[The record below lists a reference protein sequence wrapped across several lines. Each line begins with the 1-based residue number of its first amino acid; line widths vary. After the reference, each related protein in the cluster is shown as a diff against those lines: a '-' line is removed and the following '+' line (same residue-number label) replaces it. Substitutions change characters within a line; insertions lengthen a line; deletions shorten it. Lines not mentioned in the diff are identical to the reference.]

1 MFSKDQSN
9 NDSSKIYDVLEKTKG
24 AANVVIGSGVIIK
37 GEILQADTVQIDGTA
52 DVTMTTE
59 NLMIGT
65 NGHLKGDLTSHHVEV
80 WGKLDGNIKVTG
92 TLTVQEAGIVSGN
105 LEYENLQV
113 KLGGQITGDVNV
125 SKKVGT
131 KKNINPAKNDLG
143 VDGYDNDP
151 KPSD

>member
-1 MFSKDQSN
+1 MFSKDQSS
-9 NDSSKIYDVLEKTKG
+9 DGSRVYDVLEKTKG
-24 AANVVIGSGVIIK
+24 AANVVIGNGVIIK
-37 GEILQADTVQIDGTA
+37 GEILEADTVQIDGTA

-59 NLMIGT
+59 NLMIGV

-125 SKKVGT
+125 AKKGNV
-131 KKNINPAKNDLG
+131 KKPINTVKNDLG

-151 KPSD
+151 KPGA

>member
-1 MFSKDQSN
+1 MFSKDQN
-9 NDSSKIYDVLEKTKG
+9 NEGSKIYDVLEKTKG
-24 AANVVIGSGVIIK
+24 SANVVIGNGVIIK

-59 NLMIGT
+59 NLMIGV

-92 TLTVQEAGIVSGN
+92 TLTVQEAGMVSGN

-125 SKKVGT
+125 SKKASA
-131 KKNINPAKNDLG
+131 KKPINTPIDD

-151 KPSD
+151 KPGD

>member
-1 MFSKDQSN
+1 MFSKDQN
-9 NDSSKIYDVLEKTKG
+9 NEGSKIYDVLEKTKG
-24 AANVVIGSGVIIK
+24 SANVVIGNGVIIK

-59 NLMIGT
+59 NLMIGV

-92 TLTVQEAGIVSGN
+92 TLTVQEAGMVSGN

-125 SKKVGT
+125 SKKT
-131 KKNINPAKNDLG
+131 IAKKPINTPKDD

-151 KPSD
+151 KPGN

>member
-1 MFSKDQSN
+1 MFSKDQSSN
-9 NDSSKIYDVLEKTKG
+9 ENSKIYDVLEKTKG
-24 AANVVIGSGVIIK
+24 SANVVIGNGVIIK
-37 GEILQADTVQIDGTA
+37 GEILEADTVQIDGTA

-59 NLMIGT
+59 NLMIGV

-92 TLTVQEAGIVSGN
+92 TLTVQEAGMVSGN

-125 SKKVGT
+125 SKKASA
-131 KKNINPAKNDLG
+131 KKPINTPKDD

-151 KPSD
+151 KPGD

>member
-1 MFSKDQSN
+1 MFSKDQN
-9 NDSSKIYDVLEKTKG
+9 NESSKIYDVLEKTKG
-24 AANVVIGSGVIIK
+24 SANVVIGNGVIIK

-59 NLMIGT
+59 NLMIGV

-92 TLTVQEAGIVSGN
+92 TLTVQEAGMVSGN

-125 SKKVGT
+125 SKKASA
-131 KKNINPAKNDLG
+131 KKPINTPKDD

-151 KPSD
+151 KPGD

>member
-1 MFSKDQSN
+1 MFSKDQN
-9 NDSSKIYDVLEKTKG
+9 NESSKIYDVLEKTKG
-24 AANVVIGSGVIIK
+24 SANVVIGNGVIIK

-59 NLMIGT
+59 NLMIGV

-92 TLTVQEAGIVSGN
+92 TLTIQEAGMVSGN

-125 SKKVGT
+125 SKKASA
-131 KKNINPAKNDLG
+131 KKPIDTPKDD

-151 KPSD
+151 NPSD

>member
-1 MFSKDQSN
+1 MFSKDNSN
-9 NDSSKIYDVLEKTKG
+9 EDSKIYDVLAKTKG
-24 AANVVIGSGVIIK
+24 SANVVIGNGVIIK
-37 GEILQADTVQIDGTA
+37 GEILEADTVQIDGTA

-59 NLMIGT
+59 NLMIGA

-113 KLGGQITGDVNV
+113 KLGGQITGDINV
-125 SKKVGT
+125 SKKVST
-131 KKNINPAKNDLG
+131 KKPINSTKNNIG

-151 KPSD
+151 KPDD

>member
-1 MFSKDQSN
+1 MFSKDQN
-9 NDSSKIYDVLEKTKG
+9 NESSKIYDVLEKTKG
-24 AANVVIGSGVIIK
+24 SANVVIGNGVIIK

-59 NLMIGT
+59 NLMIGV

-125 SKKVGT
+125 AKKGNV
-131 KKNINPAKNDLG
+131 KKPINTVKNDLG

-151 KPSD
+151 KPGA

>member
-24 AANVVIGSGVIIK
+24 AANVVIGNGVIIK

-59 NLMIGT
+59 NLMIGV

-92 TLTVQEAGIVSGN
+92 TLTVQEAGMVSGN

-125 SKKVGT
+125 SKKASA
-131 KKNINPAKNDLG
+131 KKPINTPKDD

-151 KPSD
+151 KPGD

>member
-9 NDSSKIYDVLEKTKG
+9 ESSKIYDVLEKTKG
-24 AANVVIGSGVIIK
+24 AANVVIGNGVIIK

-59 NLMIGT
+59 NLMIGV

-92 TLTVQEAGIVSGN
+92 TLTVQEAGMVSGN

-125 SKKVGT
+125 SKKASA
-131 KKNINPAKNDLG
+131 KKPINTPKDD

-151 KPSD
+151 KPGD

>member
-9 NDSSKIYDVLEKTKG
+9 EGSKIYDVLEKTKG
-24 AANVVIGSGVIIK
+24 SANVVIGNGVIIK

-59 NLMIGT
+59 NLMIGV

-92 TLTVQEAGIVSGN
+92 TLTVQEAGMVSGN

-125 SKKVGT
+125 SKKASA
-131 KKNINPAKNDLG
+131 KKPINTPKDD

-151 KPSD
+151 KPGD

>member
-9 NDSSKIYDVLEKTKG
+9 DNDSKTYDVLEKTKG
-24 AANVVIGSGVIIK
+24 AANVVIGNGVIIK
-37 GEILQADTVQIDGTA
+37 GEILEADTVQIDGTA

-59 NLMIGT
+59 NLMIGV
-65 NGHLKGDLTSHHVEV
+65 NGHLKGELTSHHVEV

-105 LEYENLQV
+105 VEYENLQV
-113 KLGGQITGDVNV
+113 KLGGKITGDINV
-125 SKKVGT
+125 AKKTNGKKSIDTSKN
-131 KKNINPAKNDLG
+131 NIG

-151 KPSD
+151 KPDE

>member
-1 MFSKDQSN
+1 MFSKDQN
-9 NDSSKIYDVLEKTKG
+9 NESSKIYDVLEKTKG
-24 AANVVIGSGVIIK
+24 SANVVIGNGVIIK

-59 NLMIGT
+59 NLMIGV

-92 TLTVQEAGIVSGN
+92 TLTVQEAGMVSGN

-125 SKKVGT
+125 SKKASA
-131 KKNINPAKNDLG
+131 KKPINTPTDD

-151 KPSD
+151 KLGD

>member
-9 NDSSKIYDVLEKTKG
+9 EDSKIYDVLEKTKG
-24 AANVVIGSGVIIK
+24 SANVVIGNGVIIK
-37 GEILQADTVQIDGTA
+37 GEILEADTVQIDGTA

-59 NLMIGT
+59 NLMIGV

-113 KLGGQITGDVNV
+113 KLGGQITGDINV
-125 SKKVGT
+125 SKKTNG
-131 KKNINPAKNDLG
+131 KKSINAQKNDIG

-151 KPSD
+151 KSAD

>member
-1 MFSKDQSN
+1 MFSKDNSN
-9 NDSSKIYDVLEKTKG
+9 EDSKIYDVLEKTKG
-24 AANVVIGSGVIIK
+24 SANVVIGNGVIIK
-37 GEILQADTVQIDGTA
+37 GEILEADTVQIDGTA

-59 NLMIGT
+59 NLMIGV

-125 SKKVGT
+125 SKKT
-131 KKNINPAKNDLG
+131 IAKKPINTPKDD

-151 KPSD
+151 KPGD

>member
-9 NDSSKIYDVLEKTKG
+9 QDSKIYDVLEKTKG
-24 AANVVIGSGVIIK
+24 SANVVIGNGVIIK

-59 NLMIGT
+59 NLMIGV

-92 TLTVQEAGIVSGN
+92 TLTVQEAGMVSGN

-113 KLGGQITGDVNV
+113 KLGGQITGDINV
-125 SKKVGT
+125 SKKASA
-131 KKNINPAKNDLG
+131 KKPINTAKDN

-151 KPSD
+151 KPGD

>member
-9 NDSSKIYDVLEKTKG
+9 EDSKIYDVLEKTKG
-24 AANVVIGSGVIIK
+24 SANVVIGNGVIIK

-59 NLMIGT
+59 NLMIGV

-92 TLTVQEAGIVSGN
+92 TLTVQEAGMVSGN

-125 SKKVGT
+125 SKKASA
-131 KKNINPAKNDLG
+131 KKPINTPKDD

-151 KPSD
+151 KPGD

>member
-9 NDSSKIYDVLEKTKG
+9 EDSKIYDVLDKTKG
-24 AANVVIGSGVIIK
+24 SANVVIGNGVIIK

-59 NLMIGT
+59 NLMIGV

-92 TLTVQEAGIVSGN
+92 TLTVQEAGMVSGN

-125 SKKVGT
+125 SKKASA
-131 KKNINPAKNDLG
+131 KKPINTPKDD

-151 KPSD
+151 KPGD

>member
-1 MFSKDQSN
+1 MFSKDQN
-9 NDSSKIYDVLEKTKG
+9 NESSKIYDVLEKTKG
-24 AANVVIGSGVIIK
+24 SANVVIGSGVIIK

-59 NLMIGT
+59 NLMIGV

-92 TLTVQEAGIVSGN
+92 TLTVQEAGMVSGN

-125 SKKVGT
+125 SKKASA
-131 KKNINPAKNDLG
+131 KKPINTPKDD

-151 KPSD
+151 KPGD

>member
-9 NDSSKIYDVLEKTKG
+9 QDSKIYDVLEKTKG
-24 AANVVIGSGVIIK
+24 SANVVIGNGVIIK

-59 NLMIGT
+59 NLMIGV
-65 NGHLKGDLTSHHVEV
+65 NGHLKGDLTSNHVEV

-92 TLTVQEAGIVSGN
+92 TLTVQEAGMVSGN

-125 SKKVGT
+125 SKKASA
-131 KKNINPAKNDLG
+131 KKPINTPKDD

-151 KPSD
+151 KPGD

>member
-9 NDSSKIYDVLEKTKG
+9 QDSKIYDVLEKTKG
-24 AANVVIGSGVIIK
+24 SANVVIGNGVIIK

-59 NLMIGT
+59 NLMIGV

-92 TLTVQEAGIVSGN
+92 TLTVQEAGMVSGN

-125 SKKVGT
+125 SKKASS
-131 KKNINPAKNDLG
+131 KKPINNPKDD

-151 KPSD
+151 KPGD

>member
-1 MFSKDQSN
+1 MFSKDQN
-9 NDSSKIYDVLEKTKG
+9 NEGSKIYDVLEKTKG
-24 AANVVIGSGVIIK
+24 SANVVIGNGVIIK

-59 NLMIGT
+59 NLMIGV

-92 TLTVQEAGIVSGN
+92 TLTVQEAGMVSGN

-125 SKKVGT
+125 SKKASA
-131 KKNINPAKNDLG
+131 KKPINTPKDD

-151 KPSD
+151 KPGD

>member
-9 NDSSKIYDVLEKTKG
+9 QDSKIYDVLEKTKG
-24 AANVVIGSGVIIK
+24 SANVVIGNGVIIK

-59 NLMIGT
+59 NLMIGV

-92 TLTVQEAGIVSGN
+92 TLTVQEAGMVSGN

-113 KLGGQITGDVNV
+113 KLGGQITGDINV
-125 SKKVGT
+125 SKKASA
-131 KKNINPAKNDLG
+131 KKPINTPKDD

-151 KPSD
+151 KPGD

>member
-1 MFSKDQSN
+1 MFSKDLSN
-9 NDSSKIYDVLEKTKG
+9 TDSKIYDVLEKTKG
-24 AANVVIGSGVIIK
+24 SANVVIGNGVIIK

-59 NLMIGT
+59 NLMIGV

-113 KLGGQITGDVNV
+113 KLGGQITGDINV
-125 SKKVGT
+125 SKKT
-131 KKNINPAKNDLG
+131 NSKKSIDTPKNDIG

>member
-9 NDSSKIYDVLEKTKG
+9 ESSKIYDVLEKTKG
-24 AANVVIGSGVIIK
+24 SANVVIGNGVIIK

-59 NLMIGT
+59 NLMIGV

-92 TLTVQEAGIVSGN
+92 TLTVQEAGMVSGN

-125 SKKVGT
+125 SKKASA
-131 KKNINPAKNDLG
+131 KKPIITPKDD

-151 KPSD
+151 KPGD

>member
-1 MFSKDQSN
+1 MFSKDQN
-9 NDSSKIYDVLEKTKG
+9 NESSKIYDVLEKTKG
-24 AANVVIGSGVIIK
+24 AANVVIGNGVIIK

-59 NLMIGT
+59 NLMIGV

-92 TLTVQEAGIVSGN
+92 TLTVQEAGMVSGN

-113 KLGGQITGDVNV
+113 KLGGQITGDINV
-125 SKKVGT
+125 SKKASA
-131 KKNINPAKNDLG
+131 KKPINTPKDD

-151 KPSD
+151 KPGD

>member
-9 NDSSKIYDVLEKTKG
+9 EDSKIYDVLEKTKG
-24 AANVVIGSGVIIK
+24 SANVVIGNGVIIK

-59 NLMIGT
+59 NLMIGV

-92 TLTVQEAGIVSGN
+92 TLTVQEAGMVSGN

-125 SKKVGT
+125 SKKASA
-131 KKNINPAKNDLG
+131 KKPINTPKDD

-151 KPSD
+151 KPGN